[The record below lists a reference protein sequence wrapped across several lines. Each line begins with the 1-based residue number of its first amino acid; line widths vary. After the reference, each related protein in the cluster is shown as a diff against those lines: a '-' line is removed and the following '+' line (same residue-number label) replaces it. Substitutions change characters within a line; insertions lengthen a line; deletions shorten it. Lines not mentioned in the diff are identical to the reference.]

1 MKDQNDFFDDVM
13 DEDADLS
20 EAEMLL
26 EEGEEDDDDD
36 EPAQVRTVVLSKKG
50 MLALLSLTV
59 SARGA
64 TIVRV
69 DPRQSAPTE
78 QIYED
83 GEAAAQWFRRSL
95 ATSKENLWQVVYD
108 GEPLFG

>member
-26 EEGEEDDDDD
+26 EEGEEDDDD

-50 MLALLSLTV
+50 MLALLSLKV
-59 SARGA
+59 SAQGG

-69 DPRQSAPTE
+69 DPRQSAPTA
-78 QIYED
+78 QTYED
-83 GEAAAQWFRRSL
+83 GEAAARSFQRSL